1 MNNEL
6 FGGGDTVVKYI
17 LEGHD
22 RGVNWAAFHPTLPL
36 IVSGADDRQVKLW
49 RMNDTKAWEVDSL
62 RGHVNNVSCVAFHA
76 RQDVIV
82 SNSEDKSI
90 RVWDMSKRADAQ
102 TFRREHDRFW
112 ILAAHPEVN
121 LLAAGHDSGMIVFKL
136 ERERPAYTSHQGNL
150 FYVKDRYL
158 RCYDFESQR
167 DNPLVSI
174 RRTVGGPNSAPRSM
188 SYNPAENAILISY
201 DNTGENY
208 ELFILPKDGGRGEV
222 TGDSRRGSGIGAVFV
237 ARNRFATLDKQ
248 SNNIIIKNLDN
259 EMTKKCPCPTPGT
272 DMIFYA
278 GTGSLLCRSE
288 DKMVLFDLQQRAA
301 IAELATPPIKYV
313 VWASDMSRVA
323 LLSKHA
329 IVLSD
334 RKLGHSVT
342 VHETIRVKSGAW
354 DDHGVFIYTTLNH
367 IKYALPNGDSG
378 IVRTLDNP
386 VYLTKVFGNV
396 IYCLDRDGR
405 NRQIQFDS
413 SEYMFKLALNAK
425 RFDHVLSMIKSGQLC
440 GQSII
445 AYLQKKGY
453 PEIALHFVQV
463 SLFPQLFFAS
473 ARERHNDYY
482 NLTDPSLVN
491 AESP

>member
-1 MNNEL
+1 
-6 FGGGDTVVKYI
+6 
-17 LEGHD
+17 
-22 RGVNWAAFHPTLPL
+22 
-36 IVSGADDRQVKLW
+36 
-49 RMNDTKAWEVDSL
+49 
-62 RGHVNNVSCVAFHA
+62 
-76 RQDVIV
+76 
-82 SNSEDKSI
+82 
-90 RVWDMSKRADAQ
+90 
-102 TFRREHDRFW
+102 
-112 ILAAHPEVN
+112 
-121 LLAAGHDSGMIVFKL
+121 
-136 ERERPAYTSHQGNL
+136 
-150 FYVKDRYL
+150 
-158 RCYDFESQR
+158 
-167 DNPLVSI
+167 
-174 RRTVGGPNSAPRSM
+174 
-188 SYNPAENAILISY
+188 
-201 DNTGENY
+201 
-208 ELFILPKDGGRGEV
+208 LFILPKDGGRGEV

-473 ARERHNDYY
+473 ARERYNDYY